1 MKKIFLAIIAC
12 ATFASVSFSGT
23 NNVNKISTST
33 PTVARATIVKG
44 YTLWGISKKVYDNP
58 YLWPSLWEVNKS
70 TISNPHIIN
79 VGQSISLPPKE
90 DIKKIKP
97 SVPPP
102 EFIHPLSKSGK
113 PAVASSKVKVVK
125 VAEETTS
132 VNNQKVEKDAETS
145 APPSSSSEKTSLAV
159 ESAVAGGEEPAALSP
174 EGNKETLTT
183 TAPAESSVVPTET
196 SPAASPSSDTTPPP
210 KAEKISA
217 SDIKSA
223 PLEGRTSVSSP
234 QARIVGANYI
244 PDGIIVG
251 MKEDKLLTSQGDIVY
266 ASFPFVK
273 VSQGDRMGIYRRTG
287 KKIYDPSDGRYL
299 GDELVRVGTA
309 VVESVSSSSKGE
321 GTSSGSVVKI
331 LISSEPIEKRDYL
344 IIEK

>member
-1 MKKIFLAIIAC
+1 MKKFFLAIIVC

-23 NNVNKISTST
+23 NDVNKISASTS
-33 PTVARATIVKG
+33 TVARATIVKG
-44 YTLWGISKKVYDNP
+44 DTLWGISKKVYDNP

-102 EFIHPLSKSGK
+102 EFTHPLSKSGK

-145 APPSSSSEKTSLAV
+145 APPSSPSEKTSSAV
-159 ESAVAGGEEPAALSP
+159 ESAGGEPAAALTP

-183 TAPAESSVVPTET
+183 TAPSESSVVPTET
-196 SPAASPSSDTTPPP
+196 SPAASPSTDTTPPP
-210 KAEKISA
+210 KAEKVSA

-223 PLEGRTSVSSP
+223 PPVGRTSASSP